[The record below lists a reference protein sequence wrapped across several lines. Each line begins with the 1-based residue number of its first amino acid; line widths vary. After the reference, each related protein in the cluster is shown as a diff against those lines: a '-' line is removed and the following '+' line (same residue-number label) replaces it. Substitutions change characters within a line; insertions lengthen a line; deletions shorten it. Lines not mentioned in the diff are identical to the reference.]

1 MFGEKLSLKR
11 KVAGLNQTELA
22 ERVGVSLDTVSRWE
36 KGLREPRLPELKSLS
51 SALGV
56 GLDFWDDD
64 NELEQPAAPLPQR
77 VNKARTVRSASVNNI
92 IFELE
97 ENGKKIKLELPPTA
111 ESYEFLTEKVAPHLR
126 EREKEQEDE
135 PKEN

>member
-1 MFGEKLSLKR
+1 MALRR
-11 KVAGLNQTELA
+11 KIKGMNQGELA
-22 ERVGVSLDTVSRWE
+22 DIIGVSLDTVSRWE
-36 KGLREPRLPELKSLS
+36 TGLREPRLPELKSLS

-64 NELEQPAAPLPQR
+64 NEPEQPAAPLPQR
-77 VNKARTVRSASVNNI
+77 VSKARIVKSASVNNI

-111 ESYEFLTEKVAPHLR
+111 DSYEFLTEKVAPHLR